1 MNLRAFP
8 VVAALFLVGCNGGTI
23 DRQDLTKN
31 SGTLDSI
38 SCEAMV
44 LAQGVARDRTTTTF
58 TREQTATLRV
68 QTSNEA
74 DALARR
80 PAAPGLEQRA
90 RALSKRAARLAA
102 LLQRFHDHPGD
113 RAVGADLE
121 RAFKKF
127 GSCK

>member
-1 MNLRAFP
+1 ML
-8 VVAALFLVGCNGGTI
+8 
-23 DRQDLTKN
+23 
-31 SGTLDSI
+31 
-38 SCEAMV
+38 
-44 LAQGVARDRTTTTF
+44 LAQGVAQDRTTTTF
-58 TREQTATLRV
+58 TREQAAVLRV

-102 LLQRFHDHPGD
+102 LLQRLHDHAGD

-127 GSCK
+127 GNCK